1 VRVVSLV
8 PSATETLEAM
18 GVTPI
23 ACTRFCDRG
32 DLSAV
37 GGTKDPDLASILA
50 LSPDLVVMDRE
61 ENRRE
66 DHEAL
71 VDAGVAVHVVE
82 LVDVADL
89 DAEMRRLAEA
99 TGGRWSPVE
108 LGEPRPSRGRVWVPI
123 WRRPWMALGRPTYG
137 ASMLAHLGWEVV
149 TDGAYVE
156 EDPSAAG
163 DRDVDRVV
171 APDEPFPFGERHR
184 SELEVLAPTVF
195 VDGRD
200 LFWWGARSGEA
211 SAGLER
217 ALVVGP

>member
-1 VRVVSLV
+1 
-8 PSATETLEAM
+8 
-18 GVTPI
+18 
-23 ACTRFCDRG
+23 
-32 DLSAV
+32 V
-37 GGTKDPDLASILA
+37 GGTKDPDLDEVVALA
-50 LSPDLVVMDRE
+50 PDLVVMDRE

-66 DHEAL
+66 DHDAL
-71 VDAGVAVHVVE
+71 VDVGVAVHVVQ
-82 LVDVADL
+82 LCDVADL

-123 WRRPWMALGRPTYG
+123 WRRPWMALGRATYG
-137 ASMLAHLGWEVV
+137 ASLLAHLGWEVV
-149 TDGAYVE
+149 TDGSYVE

-184 SELEVLAPTVF
+184 RELEVLAPTVF

-211 SAGLER
+211 GAGLER
-217 ALVVGP
+217 ALGGG

>member
-1 VRVVSLV
+1 MRVVSLV
-8 PSATETLEAM
+8 PSATETLDAM

-32 DLSAV
+32 DLPAV
-37 GGTKDPDLASILA
+37 GGTKDPDLTAIRALA
-50 LSPDLVVMDRE
+50 PDHVVMDRE

-66 DHEAL
+66 DHDAL

-82 LVDVADL
+82 LVDVGGL

-108 LGEPRPSRGRVWVPI
+108 LGAPRPPRGRVWVPI
-123 WRRPWMALGRPTYG
+123 WRRPSMALGRPTYG

-149 TDGAYVE
+149 TDGAYVQ

-163 DRDVDRVV
+163 DRDVDLVV

-184 SELEVLAPTVF
+184 RELEVCAPVVF

-200 LFWWGARSGEA
+200 LFWWGARSGGA
-211 SAGLER
+211 ITRLER
-217 ALVVGP
+217 ALSDGP

>member
-1 VRVVSLV
+1 MRVVSLV

-108 LGEPRPSRGRVWVPI
+108 LGEPRPSHGHVWVPI

-137 ASMLAHLGWEVV
+137 TSMLAHLGWEVV

-171 APDEPFPFGERHR
+171 APATLPLRGA
-184 SELEVLAPTVF
+184 APQ
-195 VDGRD
+195 
-200 LFWWGARSGEA
+200 
-211 SAGLER
+211 
-217 ALVVGP
+217 